1 MFKTKVTVPAI
12 DTIFLSITSTVRV
25 IVSFKYIYKMNIF
38 HGEGIDNCFLNAV
51 THCSLTLSQILKHIN
66 SITVLTKVTLTSEF
80 LHLDKGHGQYD
91 IYNI

>member
-1 MFKTKVTVPAI
+1 
-12 DTIFLSITSTVRV
+12 
-25 IVSFKYIYKMNIF
+25 MNIF

-80 LHLDKGHGQYD
+80 LHVDKGHGQYD
-91 IYNI
+91 IYNIDHIICVLWLNAVSQTAMSL

>member
-1 MFKTKVTVPAI
+1 
-12 DTIFLSITSTVRV
+12 
-25 IVSFKYIYKMNIF
+25 MNIF

-51 THCSLTLSQILKHIN
+51 SHCSLTLPQILKHIN
-66 SITVLTKVTLTSEF
+66 SITVLTKLTLTSEL